1 MFKMDFYQF
10 SNMFTFCFFILCL
23 TFIVWTPV
31 EGQSEVIGSTQPII
45 ASPGDDVI
53 LPCHLDP
60 EFNVK
65 GLTVEWSKPDLKPDP
80 SDRLSRVDYVHLY
93 RDRREVP
100 DMKIPAY
107 LNRTELF
114 TDELERGNISLKIM
128 SVTLA
133 DEGRYRCLVP
143 KLKSSVK
150 SAIVELVVVPVHVLP
165 TPVQTSLTVKGSHG
179 RPPGSPMRSEIG
191 CVQSVLDCPGRE
203 PSAILSC
210 KPVEDLYLSADRS
223 QTLMK
228 PGQQRRRCI
237 SKLLI
242 RRMRRM

>member
-1 MFKMDFYQF
+1 MEN
-10 SNMFTFCFFILCL
+10 SSVCL
-23 TFIVWTPV
+23 L
-31 EGQSEVIGSTQPII
+31 GQSEVIGSTQPII

-80 SDRLSRVDYVHLY
+80 SDRLSRVAYVHLY

-128 SVTLA
+128 NVTLA
-133 DEGRYRCLVP
+133 DEGRYRCFIP
-143 KLKSSVK
+143 KLESRVQF
-150 SAIVELVVVPVHVLP
+150 AIVELVVESKSDETWTTETPLHLQTPDP
-165 TPVQTSLTVKGSHG
+165 TDETDVEGG
-179 RPPGSPMRSEIG
+179 RHSRRALISGLAIG
-191 CVQSVLDCPGRE
+191 C
-203 PSAILSC
+203 ILLIFGGL
-210 KPVEDLYLSADRS
+210 VGGYLF
-223 QTLMK
+223 K
-228 PGQQRRRCI
+228 QRRQKTNHPKHDI
-237 SKLLI
+237 VESKSPSV
-242 RRMRRM
+242 

>member
-1 MFKMDFYQF
+1 
-10 SNMFTFCFFILCL
+10 MFTFCFFILCL

-60 EFNVK
+60 EFNVT

-80 SDRLSRVDYVHLY
+80 SDRLSRVAYVHLY
-93 RDRREVP
+93 RHRKEDL

-128 SVTLA
+128 NVTLA

-143 KLKSSVK
+143 KLESSAK
-150 SAIVELVVVPVHVLP
+150 SAIVELVVVESKSDETWTTETPLHLQTPDP
-165 TPVQTSLTVKGSHG
+165 TDETDVKGG
-179 RPPGSPMRSEIG
+179 RHSRSALISG
-191 CVQSVLDCPGRE
+191 VVVCC
-203 PSAILSC
+203 ILLIFGGL
-210 KPVEDLYLSADRS
+210 VGGYLFKQRS
-223 QTLMK
+223 QK
-228 PGQQRRRCI
+228 PNHPI
-237 SKLLI
+237 
-242 RRMRRM
+242 

>member
-10 SNMFTFCFFILCL
+10 SNMFTFWIFMLCL

-60 EFNVK
+60 EFNVT

-80 SDRLSRVDYVHLY
+80 SDRLSRVDYVHVY
-93 RDRREVP
+93 RHRQEDL

-107 LNRTELF
+107 LNRTNLF

-128 SVTLA
+128 NVTLA

-143 KLKSSVK
+143 KLESRVQ
-150 SAIVELVVVPVHVLP
+150 SAIVELLVV
-165 TPVQTSLTVKGSHG
+165 GG
-179 RPPGSPMRSEIG
+179 RHRRRALI
-191 CVQSVLDCPGRE
+191 
-203 PSAILSC
+203 SAVMVCCILLIFGGL
-210 KPVEDLYLSADRS
+210 VGGYL
-223 QTLMK
+223 LK
-228 PGQQRRRCI
+228 QRRQKPNHPI
-237 SKLLI
+237 
-242 RRMRRM
+242 

>member
-1 MFKMDFYQF
+1 MFKVDFEQF
-10 SNMFTFCFFILCL
+10 SNMFTFWTFILCL

-80 SDRLSRVDYVHLY
+80 SDRLSRVAYVHLY

-128 SVTLA
+128 NVTLA
-133 DEGRYRCLVP
+133 DEGRYRCFIP
-143 KLKSSVK
+143 KLESRVQF
-150 SAIVELVVVPVHVLP
+150 AIVELVVESKSDETWTTETPLHLQTPDP
-165 TPVQTSLTVKGSHG
+165 TDETDVEGG
-179 RPPGSPMRSEIG
+179 RHSRRALISGLAIG
-191 CVQSVLDCPGRE
+191 C
-203 PSAILSC
+203 ILLIFGGL
-210 KPVEDLYLSADRS
+210 VGGYLF
-223 QTLMK
+223 K
-228 PGQQRRRCI
+228 QRRQKTNHPKHDI
-237 SKLLI
+237 VESKSPSV
-242 RRMRRM
+242 

>member
-1 MFKMDFYQF
+1 MFKIDFYQF
-10 SNMFTFCFFILCL
+10 SNMFTFWIFILCL

-65 GLTVEWSKPDLKPDP
+65 GLTVEWSKLKPDP
-80 SDRLSRVDYVHLY
+80 SDRLSRVAYVHLY
-93 RDRREVP
+93 RHRQEDL

-128 SVTLA
+128 NVTLA

-143 KLKSSVK
+143 KLKSRVK
-150 SAIVELVVVPVHVLP
+150 SAIVRLVVVESKSDETWTTETPHHQTPDP
-165 TPVQTSLTVKGSHG
+165 TDETDVKGG
-179 RPPGSPMRSEIG
+179 RHSRSALISTVVVF
-191 CVQSVLDCPGRE
+191 CVLLIFGGLVGGYLFKQRRQKPNHVKNDNAL
-203 PSAILSC
+203 L
-210 KPVEDLYLSADRS
+210 KPV
-223 QTLMK
+223 
-228 PGQQRRRCI
+228 
-237 SKLLI
+237 
-242 RRMRRM
+242 

>member
-1 MFKMDFYQF
+1 
-10 SNMFTFCFFILCL
+10 MFTFCFFILCL

-60 EFNVK
+60 EFNVT

-80 SDRLSRVDYVHLY
+80 SDRLSRVAYVHLY
-93 RDRREVP
+93 RHRKEDL

-128 SVTLA
+128 NVTLA

-143 KLKSSVK
+143 KLESSAK
-150 SAIVELVVVPVHVLP
+150 SAIVELVV
-165 TPVQTSLTVKGSHG
+165 GG
-179 RPPGSPMRSEIG
+179 RHSRSALISG
-191 CVQSVLDCPGRE
+191 VVVCC
-203 PSAILSC
+203 ILLIFGGL
-210 KPVEDLYLSADRS
+210 VGGYLFKQRS
-223 QTLMK
+223 QK
-228 PGQQRRRCI
+228 PNHPI
-237 SKLLI
+237 
-242 RRMRRM
+242 

>member
-1 MFKMDFYQF
+1 MFKVDFYQF
-10 SNMFTFCFFILCL
+10 SNMFTFWIFILCL

-80 SDRLSRVDYVHLY
+80 SDRLSRVAYIYVY
-93 RDRREVP
+93 RHRQEDL

-107 LNRTELF
+107 LSRTELF
-114 TDELERGNISLKIM
+114 RDELERGNISLKIM
-128 SVTLA
+128 NVTLA

-143 KLKSSVK
+143 KLKSRVK
-150 SAIVELVVVPVHVLP
+150 SAIVRLVV
-165 TPVQTSLTVKGSHG
+165 GG
-179 RPPGSPMRSEIG
+179 RPSQSALI
-191 CVQSVLDCPGRE
+191 CVVVVC
-203 PSAILSC
+203 
-210 KPVEDLYLSADRS
+210 
-223 QTLMK
+223 
-228 PGQQRRRCI
+228 CI
-237 SKLLI
+237 LLI
-242 RRMRRM
+242 FGVVGAYLFKQRCQKPNHLKYDIT

>member
-1 MFKMDFYQF
+1 MWG
-10 SNMFTFCFFILCL
+10 CH
-23 TFIVWTPV
+23 
-31 EGQSEVIGSTQPII
+31 GQSEVIGSTQPII

-80 SDRLSRVDYVHLY
+80 SDRLSRVAYVHLY

-128 SVTLA
+128 NVTLA
-133 DEGRYRCLVP
+133 DEGRYRCFIP
-143 KLKSSVK
+143 KLESRVQF
-150 SAIVELVVVPVHVLP
+150 AIVELVVESKSDETWTTETPLHLQTPDP
-165 TPVQTSLTVKGSHG
+165 TDETDVEGG
-179 RPPGSPMRSEIG
+179 RHSRRALISGLAIG
-191 CVQSVLDCPGRE
+191 C
-203 PSAILSC
+203 ILLIFGGL
-210 KPVEDLYLSADRS
+210 VGGYLF
-223 QTLMK
+223 K
-228 PGQQRRRCI
+228 QRRQKTNHPKHDI
-237 SKLLI
+237 VESKSPSV
-242 RRMRRM
+242 

>member
-1 MFKMDFYQF
+1 
-10 SNMFTFCFFILCL
+10 MFTFCFFILCL

-128 SVTLA
+128 NVTLA

-150 SAIVELVVVPVHVLP
+150 SAIVELVV
-165 TPVQTSLTVKGSHG
+165 G
-179 RPPGSPMRSEIG
+179 E
-191 CVQSVLDCPGRE
+191 
-203 PSAILSC
+203 
-210 KPVEDLYLSADRS
+210 
-223 QTLMK
+223 
-228 PGQQRRRCI
+228 
-237 SKLLI
+237 
-242 RRMRRM
+242 

>member
-1 MFKMDFYQF
+1 MFKMDYEQF
-10 SNMFTFCFFILCL
+10 SNMFTFWIFILCL

-60 EFNVK
+60 EFNVQ

-80 SDRLSRVDYVHLY
+80 SDRLSRVEYVHLY
-93 RDRREVP
+93 RHRQEVP

-107 LNRTELF
+107 LSRTELF

-128 SVTLA
+128 NVTLA

-150 SAIVELVVVPVHVLP
+150 FAIVRLVVVESKSDETWTTETPHLQTPDP
-165 TPVQTSLTVKGSHG
+165 TDETDVKGSRH
-179 RPPGSPMRSEIG
+179 SRSALISTVVVF
-191 CVQSVLDCPGRE
+191 CVLLIFGGLVGGYLFKQRRQKPNHVKNDNAL
-203 PSAILSC
+203 L
-210 KPVEDLYLSADRS
+210 KPV
-223 QTLMK
+223 
-228 PGQQRRRCI
+228 
-237 SKLLI
+237 
-242 RRMRRM
+242 